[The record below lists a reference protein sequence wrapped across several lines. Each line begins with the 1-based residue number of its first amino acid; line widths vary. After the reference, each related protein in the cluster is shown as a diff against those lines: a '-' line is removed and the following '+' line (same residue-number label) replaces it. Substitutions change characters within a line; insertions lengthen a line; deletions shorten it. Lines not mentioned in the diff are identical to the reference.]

1 MPEVV
6 IIVVPFEDKGVAH
19 IVAGTGA
26 GIGVCA
32 ILLLQFGI
40 DLLVDDSD
48 YDYDLVIHDFS
59 STGCLYGSCRICRI
73 CRWCCFAC
81 QGCPPARKGT
91 AEPKGSCLNDEI
103 PSVHETSP

>member
-32 ILLLQFGI
+32 VLLLQLWI
-40 DLLVDDSD
+40 DLFVD
-48 YDYDLVIHDFS
+48 DYDLGFMFFPPLVA
-59 STGCLYGSCRICRI
+59 CAA
-73 CRWCCFAC
+73 FASVAVFAD
-81 QGCPPARKGT
+81 GVDSPAKAVPLLAR
-91 AEPKGSCLNDEI
+91 AQPI
-103 PSVHETSP
+103 PRTPA